1 MGAAILVLVE
11 HHRGAIAGITGE
23 MLAAA
28 RDLARAL
35 HGSVEAVLLGRD
47 VAPLAS
53 RLGPA
58 DRVWVLDDPIAAT
71 PSAELTL
78 AVLQAQLA
86 RHPAAIILLGGT
98 NVSFGLGAR
107 LSARTHLP
115 FVNFCQNV
123 RVEAGTVI
131 CTSRLFGGKILADVH
146 LPTSQGILSITPGSF
161 PAVAGDGK
169 TPSVVESIPVPS
181 YPTAVVFKRLI
192 EPAAGDIDI
201 TKQDILVSVG
211 RGIQDASNL
220 PLAEELA
227 RALRGALSAS
237 RPVVDQGWL
246 PLTRQ
251 VGKSGMT
258 VKPKLYLA
266 LGISGAPEHLEGMK
280 DATLIVA
287 INTDPKAPIF
297 DLAHFGA
304 TVDCL
309 ELIEALSATVR
320 ERIAAG

>member
-1 MGAAILVLVE
+1 
-11 HHRGAIAGITGE
+11 HRGAIAGITFELLG
-23 MLAAA
+23 AA

-35 HGSVEAVLLGRD
+35 SGSVHAVLLGHD

-53 RLGPA
+53 GLGSA
-58 DRVWVLDDPIAAT
+58 DRVWVLDDPSAAT

-78 AVLQAQLA
+78 AVLQAQAA
-86 RHPAAIILLGGT
+86 RHATAIILLGGT

-107 LSARTHLP
+107 LSARTNLP
-115 FVNFCQNV
+115 FVNFCQGL
-123 RVEAGTVI
+123 RVEGGGIV
-131 CTSRLFGGKILADVH
+131 CTSRLYGGKIFADVR
-146 LPTSQGILSITPGSF
+146 LPANQGILGIAPGSF
-161 PAVAGDGK
+161 PAAIGDGA
-169 TPSVVESIPVPS
+169 PPPGVEHLPVPTH
-181 YPTAVVFKRLI
+181 PAPVQFKRFI

-201 TKQDILVSVG
+201 TKQDVLVSVG
-211 RGIQDASNL
+211 RGIQEAGNI

-227 RALRGALSAS
+227 RALRGAVSAS

-266 LGISGAPEHLEGMK
+266 LGVSGAPEHLEGMK
-280 DATLIVA
+280 DAALIVA

-304 TVDCL
+304 TVDCV
-309 ELIEALSATVR
+309 ELIEALAAAVR
-320 ERIAAG
+320 ERTAAG